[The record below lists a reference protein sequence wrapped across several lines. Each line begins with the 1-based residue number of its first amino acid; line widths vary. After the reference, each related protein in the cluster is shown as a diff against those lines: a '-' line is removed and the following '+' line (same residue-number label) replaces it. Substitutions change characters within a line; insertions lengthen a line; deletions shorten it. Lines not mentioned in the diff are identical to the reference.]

1 MKEDYLWDKSGS
13 DAEIEGLEN
22 VLAVFRYQETSAP
35 QVASVALVETKPFW
49 AWAFSLRLAFGSLA
63 AAAILVSIWFVMSN
77 RRPAVATVSDAEKQI
92 SFPAVRQPDTTAS
105 TQNIEVIKTSDTPKT
120 NVKLGHTRQFR
131 PKPQK
136 ALVAVKRM
144 VDKNE
149 PVKLTNEEKFAYNQ
163 LMLALSI
170 TGSKL
175 KLVQDT
181 IDRIENTSTSDRQNF
196 K

>member
-1 MKEDYLWDKSGS
+1 MPAALST
-13 DAEIEGLEN
+13 
-22 VLAVFRYQETSAP
+22 VAVH
-35 QVASVALVETKPFW
+35 
-49 AWAFSLRLAFGSLA
+49 LRP
-63 AAAILVSIWFVMSN
+63 IDNI
-77 RRPAVATVSDAEKQI
+77 AVARRLIVSGTEVEFDGGTVAI
-92 SFPAVRQPDTTAS
+92 A
-105 TQNIEVIKTSDTPKT
+105 T